1 MNGQVLFRS
10 EDVLVRHVRAGA
22 TPSAV
27 CFVTFGSYT
36 NDYTLDR
43 EGFGEEFLRGEG
55 IDAVHVINRDNR
67 WYQYPEMDAALA
79 AVAAVTITYP
89 RVFTYGS
96 SMGGYAALRFARAVG
111 AATAIAISPQFSL
124 DPRVVP
130 FETRWQADLAAI
142 TFREGPVEP
151 TERQL
156 IFSDPKLELDAAHV
170 RLFAA
175 LPTETAMVNVP
186 YAGHPVGAIMAE
198 TGVLK
203 DALRTILGGRFDK
216 GQVERALRARRR
228 RSPHYYFTLARR
240 AQERHPTVA
249 IALLR
254 RAVALRR
261 ESHTLSHLATMLDLR
276 REHEEAAPLH
286 AEALALVPGNAYARV
301 AYAMHLEYTGHAPDA
316 AAELRRAAAG
326 QGPSVKLMVRTA
338 HARFLLRRWGL
349 RRLDQMLDRWLTRNA
364 DTAAYA
370 KVARRLG
377 KIVG

>member
-22 TPSAV
+22 KPSAV

-43 EGFGEEFLRGEG
+43 EGFGEEFLRREG
-55 IDAVHVINRDNR
+55 IDAIHVINRDNR
-67 WYQYPEMDAALA
+67 WYQYREMDAALV
-79 AVAAVTITYP
+79 AVASVTAAYP

-142 TFREGPVEP
+142 TFREGPVVP
-151 TERQL
+151 AERQL
-156 IFSDPKLELDAAHV
+156 IFVDPKLPTDAAHV
-170 RLFAA
+170 RLFAELA
-175 LPTETAMVNVP
+175 TETVVVNVP
-186 YAGHPVGAIMAE
+186 HAGHPVGAIMAE

-203 DALRTILGGRFDK
+203 RAIRMILRNRFDK
-216 GQVERALRARRR
+216 GRIERALRNGRR

-240 AQERHPTVA
+240 AQERHPATA

-261 ESHTLSHLATMLDLR
+261 ESHTLSQLATMLDLR
-276 REHEEAAPLH
+276 REHGEAASLH

-301 AYAMHLEYTGHAPDA
+301 AYAMHLEYTGQVREAS
-316 AAELRRAAAG
+316 AELGRAAAG

-349 RRLDQMLDRWLTRNA
+349 RRLDRMLDRWLTRNA

-370 KVARRLG
+370 RVARRLG
-377 KIVG
+377 RIVG